1 MAAATGLGT
10 LGCSLHR
17 YALPVVRRP
26 SQHFFFNIHR
36 ASSHVCSTRSIC
48 SLRCHNTSLN
58 GPDNLTLSDYMHKHR
73 SDGVSSIVVDQ
84 PNLVP
89 LGGTAASSQH
99 IVHRLTVTFGYQ
111 KNGCDSRIA
120 VTDVARLPRYST
132 ISRPNPLRASE
143 YLRNRARRM
152 RRKRVTILSLT
163 CTSIL
168 SP

>member
-1 MAAATGLGT
+1 MSPIPSQPLVLTSASLPANPFRQPTLTAHLPRFFFLREPTLAAATGLGT

-26 SQHFFFNIHR
+26 SQLFFFNIHR

-48 SLRCHNTSLN
+48 SLHCHDASLS
-58 GPDNLTLSDYMHKHR
+58 GPDNLILRDYMHKHR

-89 LGGTAASSQH
+89 LDGTAASSQH

-111 KNGCDSRIA
+111 KTVAA
-120 VTDVARLPRYST
+120 VVLQ
-132 ISRPNPLRASE
+132 LR
-143 YLRNRARRM
+143 
-152 RRKRVTILSLT
+152 T
-163 CTSIL
+163 
-168 SP
+168 